1 MIDPQVFDVAE
12 HVADSS
18 HGVVSELTVGG
29 LLRRAVDR
37 APERIAIKARTPDS
51 SDRREWTYREVQNQS
66 EALAKAL
73 LRRFDPGQRVAVL
86 APNVPEW
93 WLLEFGAALAGIVV
107 VAVNPASKA
116 PELRHVLTDS
126 ESSGIISM
134 SEYRGDDTRSM
145 VAEVVADLPSV
156 GETIFLEEM
165 AALLEE
171 DGQGVELPEV
181 QPDDLFMI
189 QYTSGTTGPPK
200 GAMMRH
206 RGVVNTSMFA
216 TERFALAEASIWLNC
231 MPMCHT
237 GGSVHSTLGTL
248 WNIGTMLMV
257 PQFDAGYALEL
268 IETEQANWITTV
280 PTMALRLLDH
290 PTFTSRSMASM
301 RLHACGGA
309 PVAPELVERIERE
322 MGCDFVMIY
331 GQTEMSGMICQ
342 TYRDDTM
349 EHRTQSV
356 GYPLGPID
364 VRICASESL
373 DPLAVGQV
381 GEICYRGFSVFAGY
395 WGNSVATDE
404 VLSADGWFRT
414 GDLGTIRSDGY
425 LTINGRL
432 KDMLIRGGENIYPRE
447 IEDQLIEHPD
457 VAEVAVIGIPDPQWG
472 EDIAAVVR
480 LHETRDSDQEQLRAF
495 LLDRIS
501 AHKVP
506 RTWVFVDSFPVTLSG
521 KIQKFAL
528 RDLLLRRQE
537 HA

>member
-1 MIDPQVFDVAE
+1 MGTKFEVAE
-12 HVADSS
+12 HVADPSQGTIS
-18 HGVVSELTVGG
+18 DLTVGD
-29 LLRRAVDR
+29 LLRRAAERAPDRIALKSRTMDR
-37 APERIAIKARTPDS
+37 ADQ
-51 SDRREWTYREVQNQS
+51 REWTYQEMLDQS
-66 EALAKAL
+66 VAVAHAL
-73 LRRFDPGQRVAVL
+73 LRRYETGERVAVL

-93 WLLEFGAALAGIVV
+93 WLLEFGAALAGVVV
-107 VAVNPASKA
+107 VAVNPASKP

-126 ESSGIISM
+126 GASGIISM
-134 SEYRGDDTRSM
+134 SEYRGSDTREM
-145 VAEVVADLPSV
+145 VLDVVSELSSVRDTVFLDDLTAWVEQRRGDAADLPSV
-156 GETIFLEEM
+156 Q
-165 AALLEE
+165 A
-171 DGQGVELPEV
+171 DH
-181 QPDDLFMI
+181 LFMI

-216 TERFALAEASIWLNC
+216 TERFELDEASVWLNC

-248 WNIGTMLMV
+248 WNVGTMLMV
-257 PQFDAGYALEL
+257 PQFDAGFALEL
-268 IETEQANWITTV
+268 IETESANWITTV

-290 PTFTSRSMASM
+290 PTFSSRSMASL

-309 PVAPELVERIERE
+309 PVAPELVERVERD

-342 TYRDDTM
+342 TYRDDSM

-356 GYPLGPID
+356 GYPLGPINA
-364 VRICASESL
+364 RICAPESR
-373 DPLAVGQV
+373 DPLPVGEV

-395 WGNSVATDE
+395 WGNEPATEE
-404 VLSADGWFRT
+404 VLLSDGWFRT
-414 GDLGTIRSDGY
+414 GDLGTIRPDGY

-457 VAEVAVIGIPDPQWG
+457 VAEAAVIGLPDPEWG
-472 EDIAAVVR
+472 EEIAAVVR
-480 LHETRDSDQEQLRAF
+480 LHEGRQVDQETLRSF
-495 LLDRIS
+495 LRERVS
-501 AHKVP
+501 SHKVP
-506 RTWVFVDSFPVTLSG
+506 RVWKFVDAFPVTLSG

-528 RDLLLRRQE
+528 RDFMLQSRE
-537 HA
+537 DA